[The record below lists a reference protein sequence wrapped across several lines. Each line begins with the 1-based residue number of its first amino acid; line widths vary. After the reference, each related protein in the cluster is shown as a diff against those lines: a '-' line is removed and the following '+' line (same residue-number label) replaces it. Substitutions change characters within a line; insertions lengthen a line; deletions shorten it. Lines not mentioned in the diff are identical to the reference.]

1 MSQNVARTIPSLSLT
16 KASRRALK
24 QRTSTRCDCLSLLG
38 VCVVYGSCTRMF
50 PDVRS
55 GIPAQQPLFREEIC
69 TVPRRRRHAHRRCVC
84 VLQVL
89 VRCTPIGSLV
99 SVKNQSLFFRARRTE
114 FESWRDFSQFM
125 EHKVDE
131 AESRDERR
139 WMEKQN
145 ANANRKRKQAEL
157 HRIGL
162 LVSLWSRGCVTCGWS
177 TVCL

>member
-1 MSQNVARTIPSLSLT
+1 
-16 KASRRALK
+16 
-24 QRTSTRCDCLSLLG
+24 
-38 VCVVYGSCTRMF
+38 
-50 PDVRS
+50 
-55 GIPAQQPLFREEIC
+55 
-69 TVPRRRRHAHRRCVC
+69 
-84 VLQVL
+84 
-89 VRCTPIGSLV
+89 
-99 SVKNQSLFFRARRTE
+99 
-114 FESWRDFSQFM
+114 M